1 MEREAVFEEHRRHL
15 FGVAY
20 RMLGAVAD
28 AEDAVQETF
37 LRWRDVGDDVESP
50 RAYLTTVV
58 TRLCIDQLK
67 SARARREEYFGTWL
81 PEPVITEGPLSADA
95 AAELADSLSVAFL
108 VLLESLSPVE
118 RAAFLLREVFD
129 YEYAEVAA
137 ILGKSEAAC
146 RQLVSRAREHV
157 AARRPRYG
165 ASAERRAEL
174 TGRFVAACE
183 TGDMQGL
190 LDILAEDITL
200 YSDGGGKVR
209 AATRPVFGAD
219 RVARF
224 LLGILKKAPEGLEM
238 RHTEINGE
246 PGFVTS
252 FDGRTIAAMTLHV
265 VDDRIEGIYIVNNP
279 DKLTAIVGGA

>member
-15 FGVAY
+15 FAVAY
-20 RMLGAVAD
+20 RMLGTVAD
-28 AEDAVQETF
+28 AEDVVQDAF
-37 LRWRDVGDDVESP
+37 LRWREARDEVASP

-67 SARARREEYFGTWL
+67 SARAQREEYFGTWL

-118 RAAFLLREVFD
+118 RAAFLLREVFE
-129 YEYAEVAA
+129 YEYAEVGA

-165 ASAERRAEL
+165 ASAERRAEI
-174 TGRFVAACE
+174 TDRFMTACE

-200 YSDGGGKVR
+200 FSDGGGKAR
-209 AATRPVFGAD
+209 AATRPVFGSD

-224 LLGILKKAPEGLEM
+224 IFGILKKAPAGFGM
-238 RHTEINGE
+238 RRTEINGE
-246 PGFVTS
+246 PGFVAS
-252 FDGRTIAAMTLHV
+252 LDGRPIAAMTLHV
-265 VDDRIEGIYIVNNP
+265 VDDRIEGVYIVNNP
-279 DKLTAIVGGA
+279 DKLTAVAGEV